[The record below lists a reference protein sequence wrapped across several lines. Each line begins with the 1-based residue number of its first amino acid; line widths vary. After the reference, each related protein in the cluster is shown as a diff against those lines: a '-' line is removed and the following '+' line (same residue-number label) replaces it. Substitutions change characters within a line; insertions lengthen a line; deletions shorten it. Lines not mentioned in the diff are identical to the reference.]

1 MLQALLLVWLCKPK
15 QICMFWECLQM
26 LMIGY
31 SNWNYSDCSK
41 NVSKNSYCENTIAYL
56 LLMCGVKNDPKTPK
70 TVFLHITKKFEGQK
84 II

>member
-1 MLQALLLVWLCKPK
+1 M
-15 QICMFWECLQM
+15 
-26 LMIGY
+26 
-31 SNWNYSDCSK
+31 
-41 NVSKNSYCENTIAYL
+41 YL